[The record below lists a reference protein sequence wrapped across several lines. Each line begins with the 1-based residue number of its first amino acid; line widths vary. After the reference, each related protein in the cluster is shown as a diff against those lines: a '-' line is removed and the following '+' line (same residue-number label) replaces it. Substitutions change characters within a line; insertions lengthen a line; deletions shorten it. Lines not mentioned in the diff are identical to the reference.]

1 MPKPVQSQLSGMRV
15 GARMRAWIWM
25 GSALAVSIISPSSG
39 QDACAGLLAD
49 YGYFLQAQK
58 SCSRDEVFGQMTAAK
73 ACAKTIPQ
81 AAGLT
86 LIESGRRRWARGQ
99 RSRSRLR
106 YDIPDLTSGTGS
118 TQTVEPPRPCP

>member
-1 MPKPVQSQLSGMRV
+1 MPKPVPSQLSGMRV
-15 GARMRAWIWM
+15 GARMRASIWM
-25 GSALAVSIISPSSG
+25 GSALAVSVIPPASG

-58 SCSRDEVFGQMTAAK
+58 SCSRDEAFGQMTAAK

-86 LIESGRRRWARGQ
+86 LIDSGRRRWARDVMA
-99 RSRSRLR
+99 S
-106 YDIPDLTSGTGS
+106 DLGHVCAMTFPTSPAA
-118 TQTVEPPRPCP
+118 QARPRR